1 MKSEVFSFILQL
13 KWNTGT
19 CLLHFFFNLSW
30 ESKINFRLTKSTF
43 FSVSYDKI
51 DTCSLPVS
59 PDISRIYCLL
69 FFFFSLNGE
78 QAVQKIIY
86 FRKIVY
92 HFFTLIH
99 NISVSKEAPLSIFRR
114 YITFIFGIIFIQKK
128 RVNLV
133 MLKLLI
139 RSINVFNSRWFCW
152 NLFKTAIK
160 LKLSIFL
167 GKYMEKKIIVSQTKT
182 ASW

>member
-1 MKSEVFSFILQL
+1 MKSEVFSFILQF

-19 CLLHFFFNLSW
+19 YLLHFFFNLSW

-43 FSVSYDKI
+43 FSVSYDGI
-51 DTCSLPVS
+51 DTCSLPVN
-59 PDISRIYCLL
+59 PDISQIYCLL
-69 FFFFSLNGE
+69 FSFFSLNGE

-114 YITFIFGIIFIQKK
+114 YIIFIFGIIFIQKK
-128 RVNLV
+128 KVNLV